1 MFLPFPALLDD
12 TGERINIR
20 LKTSGGVMVVDK
32 NGKETKLEEYQF
44 FDVVNGFL
52 MSHIAKVSS
61 RMRTERD
68 KDFTLA
74 DPRYLPSQVNML
86 VPIEDPMR
94 NVDDEEEQAGEDDL
108 EENPELPMTFAKAV
122 YLDKEKLVEK
132 NKSIM
137 IELQRSS
144 IAHRSKL
151 SSGGKRKSA
160 LTPTA
165 AECIRKQADV
175 QHMPTFGSAPSP
187 KKVANRQ
194 SRTPS
199 SASKNAEGVR
209 FLALQ
214 AKKSIYF
221 VHLLMLF
228 FRIKEAQAGPQSGA
242 HRPRLA
248 RSCLL
253 NRQEL
258 AERRA
263 QL

>member
-1 MFLPFPALLDD
+1 
-12 TGERINIR
+12 
-20 LKTSGGVMVVDK
+20 MVVDK

-209 FLALQ
+209 ILALQ